1 MSIYST
7 KESVSFY
14 SHSDVRHKIMESG
27 LVFHCLVSIFIVLF
41 EAQLLIIMECKLA
54 CNECAGVC
62 LPHSRHLYAFHK
74 KLSRAPR
81 NIKRLK
87 SLDAPN
93 GDLSV
98 RNTQI
103 AG

>member
-1 MSIYST
+1 MSINNT

-14 SHSDVRHKIMESG
+14 SHNDVRHKIMESG
-27 LVFHCLVSIFIVLF
+27 LVFHCLVSIFMVLF

-54 CNECAGVC
+54 YNECANVC
-62 LPHSRHLYAFHK
+62 PHSRHLYAFHK

>member
-1 MSIYST
+1 MSIYNT

-27 LVFHCLVSIFIVLF
+27 LVSIFMVLF